1 MPNLSGIKKVNEI
14 IISEEIVI
22 YDKPKGGRERTV
34 CLDEGREYIVP
45 EYQREINWSTENVQI
60 LIDDLRKGSKFLGT
74 ITFSTS
80 KPKEFEIIDGQ
91 QRITVITMMI
101 TCLNA
106 YVDSV

>member
-14 IISEEIVI
+14 ICSEEITI

-45 EYQREINWSTENVQI
+45 EYQREIKWSTENVQT

-91 QRITVITMMI
+91 QRLTVITMMI